1 MELEL
6 GQVIHSLMF
15 YAFGGLAIL
24 AGLMVI
30 LCRNSVH
37 SALFLV
43 LSFVATS
50 GLWLLAQAEFLA
62 ITLVLVY
69 VGAVMVLFLFVVMM
83 LDVELNAKKQKLV
96 RYFPLA
102 ILVALTFVAVLIFAF
117 LKDALIS
124 PTLPSVEADY
134 SNVKALGQV
143 LYTEYL
149 LPFEVAGLLLTVAII
164 AAIAL
169 TFRGRRA
176 AKSPKPGQQV
186 LATKE
191 NRLKI
196 ISIGK

>member
-1 MELEL
+1 MELGEM
-6 GQVIHSLMF
+6 IHSVIF
-15 YAFGGLAIL
+15 YVFSTLAIV
-24 AGLMVI
+24 AALMVI
-30 LCRNSVH
+30 LSKNSVH

-83 LDVELNAKKQKLV
+83 LDVELNANKQKLV

-102 ILVALTFVAVLIFAF
+102 ILVALTFVMVLIFGF
-117 LKDALIS
+117 LKNSVFS
-124 PTLPSVEADY
+124 PTLLAVDPNY
-134 SNVKALGQV
+134 SNVKELGNL
-143 LYTEYL
+143 LYTQYL

-164 AAIAL
+164 AAIGL
-169 TFRGRRA
+169 TFRGR
-176 AKSPKPGQQV
+176 KEVKTSPPGKQV
-186 LATKE
+186 LATKA

-196 ISIGK
+196 ISVGK

>member
-1 MELEL
+1 MELGEL
-6 GQVIHSLMF
+6 IHTVMF
-15 YAFGGLAIL
+15 YAFGSLAIV
-24 AGLMVI
+24 ASLMVI
-30 LCRNSVH
+30 LSKNSVH

-43 LSFVATS
+43 LSFVAAS

-83 LDVELNAKKQKLV
+83 LDVELNANKQKLV

-117 LKDALIS
+117 IKDKVIS
-124 PTLPSVEADY
+124 PGLPPVLADY
-134 SNVKALGQV
+134 SNVKALGYL

-164 AAIAL
+164 AAIGL
-169 TFRGRRA
+169 TFRGRRE
-176 AKSPKPGQQV
+176 AKSPHPSEQI
-186 LATKE
+186 LATKA

-196 ISIGK
+196 ISVGK